1 MDMTLGD
8 LLDTYGLLYNLECGY
23 YYGICSYDLCDRMF
37 EEYDMDTYKE
47 AVVVD
52 PLIVM
57 EVLIDSDEDL
67 IDWDR
72 ITGMMKDLGI
82 PLKEKK
88 DEKQ

>member
-1 MDMTLGD
+1 MKIKDLMDMTLGD

-57 EVLIDSDEDL
+57 EVFLVLITVGTEVIEGVLQIASESL
-67 IDWDR
+67 YI
-72 ITGMMKDLGI
+72 
-82 PLKEKK
+82 
-88 DEKQ
+88 